1 MRLDHHWRKS
11 SYSGNAGS
19 ANCVEAGSAPDRVL
33 VRDTAQHGNGPVMS
47 ISLPDWCRFTESV
60 RVDAPIR

>member
-1 MRLDHHWRKS
+1 MKLDHYWRKS

-47 ISLPDWCRFTESV
+47 VSLSDWRRFTGSL
-60 RVDAPIR
+60 RVEATTR